1 MEECDE
7 LSQRC
12 SKALRFGLKEIQPG
26 QKLTNGQ
33 RIDDEFKDLVVA
45 MWEASSTGKF
55 KMVDLTNKEAKS
67 RIARI
72 NKYLAY
78 SKKLGILKE

>member
-26 QKLTNGQ
+26 QKLDNGE
-33 RIDDEFKDLVVA
+33 RIEEEFKDLIVA
-45 MWEASSTGKF
+45 VSEMCTTAEIKLKNISKT
-55 KMVDLTNKEAKS
+55 EAK
-67 RIARI
+67 ARI
-72 NKYLAY
+72 VRINRYLAY
-78 SKKLGILKE
+78 SKKLGILKD